1 MINHEEIKIDMQ
13 RITKVELFINKYNW
27 EQINF
32 PLKRED
38 WKKSE
43 KNNTTRKNVSCL
55 CFKT

>member
-1 MINHEEIKIDMQ
+1 MVNHEEIKIDMQ

-32 PLKRED
+32 PLKGED